1 MSSGTSGA
9 VVIVIRLV
17 VVVATPWIPARREGG
32 H

>member
-17 VVVATPWIPARREGG
+17 AAAATPWIPARGEGG